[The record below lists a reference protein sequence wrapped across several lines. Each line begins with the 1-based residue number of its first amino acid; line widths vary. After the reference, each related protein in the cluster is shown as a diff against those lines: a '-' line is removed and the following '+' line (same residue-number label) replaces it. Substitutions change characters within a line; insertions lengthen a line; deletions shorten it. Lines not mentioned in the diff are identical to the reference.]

1 MKKLLCAAFAAVALS
16 ACDKPAAETPA
27 PQIPPAEIAA
37 PVADTAASASPDEA
51 PAPSPAAAQ
60 PAAEQ
65 APAADAAADKTTDDA
80 IDNALGDHARY
91 RDAIERFQ
99 KAVAAKD
106 AAAVAAL
113 IQYPF
118 DATIGGKKVAI
129 KDAAAFAARYDEIV
143 TPEIADVIVKQ
154 KYADLFVNY
163 KGVMFGSG
171 EAWMNG
177 ICKDDACKD
186 FDVKVVAIQPG
197 A

>member
-1 MKKLLCAAFAAVALS
+1 MKQLLCAAFAVFAMS
-16 ACDKPAAETPA
+16 SCDRPAAETPA
-27 PQIPPAEIAA
+27 APAA
-37 PVADTAASASPDEA
+37 PAASTASASPDAATAPGPASVQPAHGPA
-51 PAPSPAAAQ
+51 PAG
-60 PAAEQ
+60 
-65 APAADAAADKTTDDA
+65 DAAADKTTDDA

-106 AAAVAAL
+106 AAVVAAL
-113 IQYPF
+113 VQYPF
-118 DATIGGKKVAI
+118 NATIDGKKVEI
-129 KDAAAFAARYDEIV
+129 KDAAGFVARYDEIV
-143 TPEIADVIVKQ
+143 APKIADAIVKQ